1 MFPFFLDNVPKWF
14 DWLIG
19 KWTIERWPENKNVF
33 FGFFRYNEVLEEPLG
48 DAWLFSPQWILK
60 FFLGV
65 ISIRPIIVVSG
76 NPKILLWENKWVW
89 IYQQQKRMHL
99 ISFRRKWE
107 AQLRRSTR
115 QGGEGLPLRSWP
127 MGEGENDQ
135 LSRRS
140 YRRMVIGFPAWKKK
154 WQHPSNT
161 WLIFRPGK
169 SLRQAARLV
178 KTMAS
183 LLW

>member
-1 MFPFFLDNVPKWF
+1 MFSLFFSDVMKSLRSRSVMPDSFPRSGSSSFSLVSSLF
-14 DWLIG
+14 DQLLLYLEIQTIWLWEH
-19 KWTIERWPENKNVF
+19 KWT
-33 FGFFRYNEVLEEPLG
+33 
-48 DAWLFSPQWILK
+48 
-60 FFLGV
+60 
-65 ISIRPIIVVSG
+65 
-76 NPKILLWENKWVW
+76 W

-99 ISFRRKWE
+99 ITFRRKWE

-115 QGGEGLPLRSWP
+115 QRGEGLRLRSWP
-127 MGEGENDQ
+127 TGEGENDEDQ

-140 YRRMVIGFPAWKKK
+140 YRRMVRGFPAWKK
-154 WQHPSNT
+154 WRHPSNT